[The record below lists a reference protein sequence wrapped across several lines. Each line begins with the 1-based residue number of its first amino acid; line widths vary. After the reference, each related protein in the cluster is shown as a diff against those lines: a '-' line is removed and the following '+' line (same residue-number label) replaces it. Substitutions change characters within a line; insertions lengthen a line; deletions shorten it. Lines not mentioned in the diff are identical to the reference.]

1 VRYVNLKL
9 ICKNETVAPVCE
21 CLVVVGVGLCCF
33 GRCFWVLLHIFP
45 PIHLERASQLG
56 DGVGQVQDLRVHLVH
71 QGLQLVN
78 GVQNLDALGVRV
90 EAHLEGTRHGADP
103 ATELVLGILEALGHV
118 VDGLVLLVLVGLH
131 GRGGGLEGTVL
142 ALVADGMEQLAVGA
156 QESSAVGLDLTVFL
170 AETELNSEPVDLEI
184 EE

>member
-1 VRYVNLKL
+1 MFGGGGGG
-9 ICKNETVAPVCE
+9 A
-21 CLVVVGVGLCCF
+21 VV
-33 GRCFWVLLHIFP
+33 FWAVFLGASTYFP

-131 GRGGGLEGTVL
+131 GRGSGLEGTVL
-142 ALVADGMEQLAVGA
+142 ALVADGVQQLTVGA
-156 QESSAVGLDLTVFL
+156 QESSAIGLDLTMFL
-170 AETELNSEPVDLEI
+170 AETELNSKPVDLEI
-184 EE
+184 NKNKNTY